1 MLNVQLGN
9 GARASGFCC
18 LSIGDG
24 ATTRGAFQVEVRS
37 NLSLPQDITEE
48 SVDNVIAQLNDAAL
62 TYKSM
67 EEQEHAPK
75 GFGVR
80 SAAAISIAIDTLSR
94 HKVKLQEKVK
104 EEARLQQ
111 EKGKEE
117 LVSVVTE
124 CCEGG
129 KPCC

>member
-18 LSIGDG
+18 LSVGDG

-37 NLSLPQDITEE
+37 NLSLPSDITQE
-48 SVDNVIAQLNDAAL
+48 SIDNVIAQLNDVSL

-80 SAAAISIAIDTLSR
+80 SAAAINIAIDTLSR
-94 HKVKLQEKVK
+94 HKVKLQEKAAADAK
-104 EEARLQQ
+104 LQ

-117 LVSVVTE
+117 VVSVLPD
-124 CCEGG
+124 CCSGE